1 MERRKGKE
9 ERWGKKEEKKDDL
22 GNIKSI
28 QSSQQRKGDFWLRRA
43 VFEPCLCYVLVML
56 LCPITSSLLMSVYPS
71 ERMSELSHVIFI
83 LNYR

>member
-1 MERRKGKE
+1 MDGKKKRKGGKK
-9 ERWGKKEEKKDDL
+9 GKKEEKKDNS

-28 QSSQQRKGDFWLRRA
+28 KSSQQRKGDFWLRRA

-83 LNYR
+83 